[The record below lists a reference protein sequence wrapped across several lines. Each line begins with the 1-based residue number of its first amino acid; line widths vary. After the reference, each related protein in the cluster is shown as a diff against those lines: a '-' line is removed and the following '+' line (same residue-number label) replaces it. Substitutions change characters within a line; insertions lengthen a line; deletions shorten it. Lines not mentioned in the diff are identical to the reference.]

1 MAEFFIELFSE
12 EIPARMQRGAAAE
25 LERAVTAAL
34 SAIAPAELAT
44 WFGPRR
50 IALRAEVAAEVAAVS
65 TSERGPRASAPEQ
78 ALLGFLKKH
87 NAQREQLRQEGDYW
101 VLDKRAEAISA
112 AGLIAA
118 AMPGLLRRFPWPKSM
133 RWGGSSSFVWVRPL
147 RRIICLL
154 DGSVVPFDLRDGADD
169 GHGLASGNLTEGHRF
184 HAPGAF
190 PVTGA
195 ANWQESLLAHRVLV
209 DAAHRKQ
216 VIADRLAG
224 LAAEKHLVA
233 VDDPG
238 LLDEVAGLVEWPVPH
253 LGRIADEHMDLPPE
267 VMQVS
272 MRVNQRY
279 FALRTADGAAAPL
292 FAFVANIQADDDG
305 ATIIAGNERVLRA
318 RFADARHFWDL
329 DRRTRLADRVPALDK
344 ITFQAKLGTQGERVR
359 RLIALAATIAP
370 LVGAD
375 AGLAARAA
383 ELAKADLVSGMVGEF
398 PELQGV
404 MGRYYALHDGEPAE
418 VADAIRDH
426 YAPRGP
432 GEPVPSAPV
441 SVAVALA
448 DKLDQLTGFFAI
460 GEKPTGSGD
469 PYALRRAALG
479 VIRIIRENGIR
490 IHLRDL
496 IIEAVRRLG
505 ETLADAARP
514 QFDDIHYQTDV
525 SEFLR
530 QEDIAAVAQSPL
542 ACLLD
547 RSLWSEPRL
556 TDKGLLRRQIED
568 LGRVLDLGPNDP
580 AYAEGRV
587 VELTKL
593 PYSELS
599 KLYPESQGSP
609 EDAEDAA
616 YPQSPMDDYRRPYV
630 HAHRLLAARLGI
642 PLTEEILAFLY
653 ERLRVSLR
661 GESVRNDILSA
672 VFGARDLGAAAD
684 DLVAL
689 LTLTDA
695 VTALLQTPDGANL
708 LTAYRRAA
716 NILRI
721 EERKDGPY
729 NTQPNAD
736 LFREAAEIDL
746 DHALS
751 ACGDVIFLIREE
763 AYGQAMS
770 NMSGLRA
777 PLDAFFQQVTVNAA
791 DPALRGNRLR
801 VLARVRSIMDQI
813 ADFSRIEG

>member
-1 MAEFFIELFSE
+1 MN
-12 EIPARMQRGAAAE
+12 
-25 LERAVTAAL
+25 AL
-34 SAIAPAELAT
+34 SPPPCAPSRHRDIAT

-50 IALRAEVAAEVAAVS
+50 IALRAEVAAEVAAAS
-65 TSERGPRASAPEQ
+65 SIERGPRASAPEQ
-78 ALLGFLKKH
+78 ALTGFLSKH
-87 NAQREQLRQEGDYW
+87 NAARDQLRQEGDYW
-101 VLDKRAEAISA
+101 VLEKRAAAVSA
-112 AGLIAA
+112 AALIAGV
-118 AMPGLLRRFPWPKSM
+118 MPGLLRRFPWPKSM
-133 RWGGSSSFVWVRPL
+133 RWGGTSSFVWVRPL

-190 PVTGA
+190 SVAGA
-195 ANWQESLLAHRVLV
+195 TNWQESLLAHRVLV

-224 LAAEKHLVA
+224 LAAEKHLVV

-253 LGRIADEHMDLPPE
+253 LGRIAEEHMDLPPE

-279 FALRTADGAAAPL
+279 FALRTQDGAAAPL

-305 ATIIAGNERVLRA
+305 QTIIAGNERVLRA

-329 DRRTRLADRVPALDK
+329 DRKTRLADRVPALNK

-359 RLIALAATIAP
+359 RLTALAATIAP

-375 AGLAARAA
+375 AALAARAA
-383 ELAKADLVSGMVGEF
+383 ELAKADLVTGMVGEF

-404 MGRYYALHDGEPAE
+404 MGRYYALHDSEPAE

-432 GEPVPSAPV
+432 AEPAPSAPV
-441 SVAVALA
+441 SMAVALA

-479 VIRIIRENGIR
+479 VIRIIREN
-490 IHLRDL
+490 
-496 IIEAVRRLG
+496 
-505 ETLADAARP
+505 
-514 QFDDIHYQTDV
+514 
-525 SEFLR
+525 
-530 QEDIAAVAQSPL
+530 
-542 ACLLD
+542 
-547 RSLWSEPRL
+547 
-556 TDKGLLRRQIED
+556 
-568 LGRVLDLGPNDP
+568 
-580 AYAEGRV
+580 
-587 VELTKL
+587 
-593 PYSELS
+593 
-599 KLYPESQGSP
+599 
-609 EDAEDAA
+609 
-616 YPQSPMDDYRRPYV
+616 
-630 HAHRLLAARLGI
+630 
-642 PLTEEILAFLY
+642 
-653 ERLRVSLR
+653 RLRVHLR
-661 GESVRNDILSA
+661 ALLSAACSDPDTVQAVFGFIIERLVVQLRADGSRYDVLNA
-672 VFGARDLGAAAD
+672 VFGAKGLDTAKAD

-695 VTALLQTPDGANL
+695 VAALLQTPDGANL

-729 NTQPNAD
+729 HTLPNAD
-736 LFREAAEIDL
+736 LFRE
-746 DHALS
+746 H
-751 ACGDVIFLIREE
+751 
-763 AYGQAMS
+763 
-770 NMSGLRA
+770 
-777 PLDAFFQQVTVNAA
+777 
-791 DPALRGNRLR
+791 RGN
-801 VLARVRSIMDQI
+801 
-813 ADFSRIEG
+813 